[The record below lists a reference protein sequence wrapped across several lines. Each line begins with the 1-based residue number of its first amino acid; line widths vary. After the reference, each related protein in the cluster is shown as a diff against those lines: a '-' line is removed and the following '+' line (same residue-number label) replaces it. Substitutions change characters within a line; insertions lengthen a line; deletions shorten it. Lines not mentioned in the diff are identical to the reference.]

1 MKEEYKNVALC
12 SSNGCKV
19 ADRCRRAMGYKTIS
33 KEDKTLMVVNTML
46 TTNDESCPM
55 YSHLHTVRFAKG
67 FMKLQDEMSRTKF
80 DALKQLLLAHYGK
93 NPYYEMRKGTRLIS
107 PDDQRLI
114 AQAVSNIDASIAD
127 PFDEHVEQE
136 VWTQG

>member
-19 ADRCRRAMGYKTIS
+19 ADLCRRAMGYKTITT
-33 KEDKTLMVVNTML
+33 EDKTLKMVNPML
-46 TTNDESCPM
+46 TTNDENCPM
-55 YSHLHTVRFAKG
+55 YSHLETVRFAKG

-80 DALKQLLLAHYGK
+80 DALKQQLLAYYGK

-107 PDDQRLI
+107 PEDQRFI
-114 AQAVSNIDASIAD
+114 AQAVSKTGATISD
-127 PFDEHVEQE
+127 PFDEYVEQE
-136 VWTQG
+136 VWK